1 MKGGKRMKVK
11 VIMNNI
17 IPPKSFLACTIW
29 PFIFCRRKLHDMDLN
44 HEIIH
49 AEQQEEMLIL
59 PFFIWYGIEW
69 LIRLIIYRNTF
80 EAYRNISFEQE
91 AYLNQHQAWY
101 TSERCHFA
109 WIKYLTRKTFRKTR

>member
-1 MKGGKRMKVK
+1 MKVK

-59 PFFIWYGIEW
+59 PFFLWYGIEW

-91 AYLNQHQAWY
+91 AYLNHHRRVYTGERHHYAWM
-101 TSERCHFA
+101 
-109 WIKYLTRKTFRKTR
+109 KYITRKTFRKIR